1 MRRGR
6 AALNLVLKTNFTDKN
21 QKGRRGEKMLV
32 LKTRVITENRE
43 FVYNTK
49 CFYYNPSN
57 SKKKRGVR
65 LCKTGEGKKKRNE
78 RAAYLKI
85 KHDCFE
91 NFNVGDYW
99 VTLTHMK
106 HLTPEEADKILGKVL
121 GKMQKR
127 LKRKNIPFVWY
138 RVTEAGENQRV
149 HHHLLI
155 RNTSPEIISMLLGY
169 WKEYGI
175 VTDPKEITDMESG
188 NLVKYF
194 LDGGKHKNLTY
205 QKFGHSRNLRKP
217 KVIKRV
223 VPMRAIRENPR
234 VPKCEEYGYRYEIA
248 KGTLF
253 NGFPDLDGFTYQ
265 EYELIKVK
273 DTPPDVNNTLR
284 VL

>member
-1 MRRGR
+1 
-6 AALNLVLKTNFTDKN
+6 
-21 QKGRRGEKMLV
+21 MLV
-32 LKTRVITENRE
+32 LRNQVITKHRE
-43 FVYNTK
+43 FIYYSK

-65 LCKTGEGKKKRNE
+65 INISGEGKKARNKRQ
-78 RAAYLKI
+78 AYLKI

-91 NFNVGDYW
+91 NFDVGDYW
-99 VTLTHMK
+99 VTLTYNK
-106 HLTPEEADKILGKVL
+106 WIDFAEADKILGKVL
-121 GKMQKR
+121 SKIQKR

-138 RVTEAGENQRV
+138 KVTEGSDTQRA

-217 KVIKRV
+217 KEIKRV
-223 VPMRAIRENPR
+223 VHMNSIRENPR
-234 VPKCEEYGYRYEIA
+234 PPKCEEYGYKYKIENIFTGY
-248 KGTLF
+248 K
-253 NGFPDLDGFTYQ
+253 DIDGFTYQ
-265 EYELIKVK
+265 EYELVKVK
-273 DTPPDVNNTLR
+273 VKEEAG
-284 VL
+284 